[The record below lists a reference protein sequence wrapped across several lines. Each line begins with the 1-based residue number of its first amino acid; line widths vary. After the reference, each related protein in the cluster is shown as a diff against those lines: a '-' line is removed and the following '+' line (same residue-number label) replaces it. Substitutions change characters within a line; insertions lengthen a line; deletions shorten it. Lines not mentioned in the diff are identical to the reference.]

1 MQEHERVT
9 VFNKPSMAWKSFNFS
24 GMRFLDIY
32 KHSSWDKEAFYSH
45 PNPRLNFMND
55 VLKVPRSLR
64 TYNSQLN
71 SSTKNL
77 VNMTVISVRKKRK

>member
-9 VFNKPSMAWKSFNFS
+9 VFNKPGMAGKSFNSS

-32 KHSSWDKEAFYSH
+32 KHSWWDKEVFYSH
-45 PNPRLNFMND
+45 PTPRLNFMNH
-55 VLKVPRSLR
+55 VLKVARSLK

>member
-32 KHSSWDKEAFYSH
+32 KHS
-45 PNPRLNFMND
+45 
-55 VLKVPRSLR
+55 
-64 TYNSQLN
+64 
-71 SSTKNL
+71 
-77 VNMTVISVRKKRK
+77 